1 MANPRVRRTRRHQRH
16 REQVMRANTG
26 MCHIC
31 GQGGAD
37 AIDHIVPVAWGGSD
51 DISNLA
57 PAHTSCNSSRG
68 DAAPPAWT
76 YTRPSMWLPGFG
88 PRAPGGAPARG
99 GRSGC
104 LVWGG
109 GITLGVVGG
118 AFIGGALNL
127 DSLLSLLIMIGLSWA
142 FVSLFAGKW
151 RRPKRSL
158 GQVQVTGFD
167 TGPINAR
174 GVLVDDGI
182 QADANPDDEQ
192 LIEIPFTPLEKNFV
206 VMAELLGLTP
216 GSRGYRDGITQP
228 AGSEVTVN
236 AVARLLAH
244 VEMSGDDE
252 EAAAAPVGHI
262 RSEDWRDYPRL
273 GRDMFVVQVIF
284 GLDETGQQVGWI
296 RARPSR
302 LRD

>member
-1 MANPRVRRTRRHQRH
+1 
-16 REQVMRANTG
+16 MRANNG

-57 PAHTSCNSSRG
+57 PAHTSCNSARG
-68 DAAPPAWT
+68 DAAPPSWT

-88 PRAPGGAPARG
+88 PRAPGGTAAPR

-109 GITLGVVGG
+109 GITLGVIVGAVIG
-118 AFIGGALNL
+118 ELLGLDGLFI
-127 DSLLSLLIMIGLSWA
+127 LLLMAGFTWA

-151 RRPKRSL
+151 KRPKRSL
-158 GQVQVTGFD
+158 GQVQVAGFD
-167 TGPINAR
+167 AGPVDAR
-174 GVLVDDGI
+174 GVLVADGT
-182 QADANPDDEQ
+182 QPDADADGETMV
-192 LIEIPFTPLEKNFV
+192 EIPFVPLEKNFV
-206 VMAELLGLTP
+206 VIAELLGLTP

-228 AGSEVTVN
+228 AGTEVVVN

-244 VEMSGDDE
+244 VEEAGDDE
-252 EAAAAPVGHI
+252 EAAAAPVGHV

-273 GRDMFVVQVIF
+273 GREMFVVQVVF
-284 GLDETGQQVGWI
+284 GLDETGSPVGWI
-296 RARPSR
+296 RMRPSR
-302 LRD
+302 VRG